1 MNFRIN
7 PKIGG
12 SMKKIHLSPLAGM
25 PLIEYLKQKGFEIC
39 FTQALASVA
48 EPVAHHP
55 DLLLCKLGIDD
66 KAPVFHGDVSRLG
79 PAYPADIP
87 YNACCTGRYF
97 IHNLK
102 YTAPELLAASKQAA
116 QHRKKPLL
124 RVSVPQGYTKC
135 NIVCVDEESIITS
148 DAGIEKACSSAGM
161 SVLKI
166 RPGQVLLPGY
176 AYGFLGGTSGRIGD
190 KIVFNGDLSAHP
202 DFNVISA
209 FIESRGLSC
218 VYFKDYPLT
227 DIGSI
232 IVEPDSD
239 GGSVTSD
246 F

>member
-1 MNFRIN
+1 
-7 PKIGG
+7 
-12 SMKKIHLSPLAGM
+12 MKKIYISPLAGK

-39 FTQALASVA
+39 FTEKLDAVA
-48 EPVAHHP
+48 EPVAYHP
-55 DLLLCKLGIDD
+55 DLIMCKLGVEDET
-66 KAPVFHGDVSRLG
+66 PVFHGDASKLG
-79 PAYPADIP
+79 SAYPADIL
-87 YNACCTGRYF
+87 YNACCTGHYF

-102 YTAPELLAASKQAA
+102 YTAPELLAASEQVA
-116 QHRKKPLL
+116 HHMKKPLL
-124 RVSVPQGYTKC
+124 PVSVPQGYTKC
-135 NIVCVDEESIITS
+135 NIVCVDENSIITS
-148 DAGIEKACSSAGM
+148 DAGIEKSCVSAGM
-161 SVLKI
+161 SVLLI
-166 RPGQVLLPGY
+166 RPGPVLLPGY
-176 AYGFLGGTSGRIGD
+176 SYGFLGGASGRIGD

>member
-1 MNFRIN
+1 
-7 PKIGG
+7 
-12 SMKKIHLSPLAGM
+12 
-25 PLIEYLKQKGFEIC
+25 
-39 FTQALASVA
+39 
-48 EPVAHHP
+48 
-55 DLLLCKLGIDD
+55 
-66 KAPVFHGDVSRLG
+66 
-79 PAYPADIP
+79 
-87 YNACCTGRYF
+87 
-97 IHNLK
+97 
-102 YTAPELLAASKQAA
+102 
-116 QHRKKPLL
+116 
-124 RVSVPQGYTKC
+124 
-135 NIVCVDEESIITS
+135 
-148 DAGIEKACSSAGM
+148 M

-239 GGSVTSD
+239 GMLRHIRLLENLPRQFFFFLWRKSFVKLLDLFFTHKIALRRMISSRNAAEIARCEFLHQEVWADIFSWFFSSYIHFSISLKNLSASSFAASRAFSSSALSKTLYSVNIGA
-246 F
+246 

>member
-102 YTAPELLAASKQAA
+102 YT
-116 QHRKKPLL
+116 
-124 RVSVPQGYTKC
+124 
-135 NIVCVDEESIITS
+135 
-148 DAGIEKACSSAGM
+148 
-161 SVLKI
+161 
-166 RPGQVLLPGY
+166 
-176 AYGFLGGTSGRIGD
+176 RI
-190 KIVFNGDLSAHP
+190 
-202 DFNVISA
+202 
-209 FIESRGLSC
+209 
-218 VYFKDYPLT
+218 
-227 DIGSI
+227 
-232 IVEPDSD
+232 
-239 GGSVTSD
+239 
-246 F
+246 